1 METLRDIM
9 LRRLYRMGLPAEAV
23 PGFMRNLRQLMA
35 DPQQMGLH
43 QLNQRLQWLGWTDIE
58 LDEYTLQLIMA
69 DEDRYFQ

>member
-1 METLRDIM
+1 MDTLRDIM
-9 LRRLYRMGLPAEAV
+9 LQRLQRMGLPTEAV

-35 DPQQMGLH
+35 DKRHLGLH
-43 QLNQRLQWLGWTDIE
+43 QINQRLQWLGWTDIE